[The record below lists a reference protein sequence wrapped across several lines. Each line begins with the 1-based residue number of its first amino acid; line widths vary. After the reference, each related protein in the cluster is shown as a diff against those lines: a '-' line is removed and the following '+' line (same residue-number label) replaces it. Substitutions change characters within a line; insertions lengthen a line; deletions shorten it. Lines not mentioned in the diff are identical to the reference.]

1 MRTPRL
7 GARSGGLALAL
18 PPIFVVIWST
28 GFVVARSIAGRADPN
43 LFLCV
48 RFGLALLVFA
58 SVAALRRERLPDR
71 SMLGRLFV
79 VGALLQGLY
88 LGPGFWAVGQG
99 LQPGVMALVGALQPP
114 LTAVLAWR
122 LFGERASRRAL
133 VGIGLGVAGVALAVS
148 PLLAGSPGG
157 IDPTGAVG
165 AADVATAPGAG
176 IAVVL
181 AATVSIGAITA
192 GTLLQR
198 GAVREVPLATAS
210 AVQCAGGVAVTA
222 ALALLL
228 GEARFESDATTL
240 LALAWAVLVLSVGG
254 FTLLIVLVRTGG
266 ATRASSL
273 MFLAPPLAAVLAW
286 MLFDDALAPVQL
298 AGFALALVGVTLAR
312 R

>member
-1 MRTPRL
+1 MSTSDGPSRT
-7 GARSGGLALAL
+7 LALAL
-18 PPIFVVIWST
+18 PAIFVVVWST
-28 GFVVARSIAGRADPN
+28 GFVVARSIAGRADPK
-43 LFLCV
+43 LFLSA
-48 RFGLALLVFA
+48 RFALALLVFA
-58 SVAALRRERLPDR
+58 AIAALRGERLPAR

-79 VGALLQGLY
+79 
-88 LGPGFWAVGQG
+88 
-99 LQPGVMALVGALQPP
+99 VGALQPP

-122 LFGERASRRAL
+122 LYGERASSRTL
-133 VGIGLGVAGVALAVS
+133 LGIALGVAGVALAVS
-148 PLLAGSPGG
+148 PLLAGS
-157 IDPTGAVG
+157 VG
-165 AADVATAPGAG
+165 ATGTSGTAGPANVATTGTG

-181 AATVSIGAITA
+181 AATVSIGAITI

-198 GAVREVPLATAS
+198 GAVDEVPLATAS

-228 GEARFESDATTL
+228 GERRFELDATVL

-266 ATRASSL
+266 ATRAGSL

-286 MLFDDALAPVQL
+286 WLFDAALAPVQL
-298 AGFALALVGVTLAR
+298 AGFGLALAGVTLAR